1 MTRLTLVIAAAAF
14 LALGMAPVRAGTT
27 EDATAAYQRGDYPLA
42 MRLSL
47 GLADEGEPM
56 AFSILGL
63 MHASGQGVPQNF
75 TEAARWYRLAAEQGV
90 AVSQASLAGLYF
102 EGKGVPRD
110 VAEAIRLYRLA
121 AEQGDASAQFN
132 LASIYEG
139 GRGVNPD
146 YTEAIYWFRR
156 AAALGN
162 PSARYSLAGMYQAGR
177 GAAQD
182 DVRAYMWLDFASSTG
197 WRLAVNAKNKLA
209 KRMTAD
215 QIVQARRMYLSCLE
229 SGFELCD

>member
-1 MTRLTLVIAAAAF
+1 M
-14 LALGMAPVRAGTT
+14 
-27 EDATAAYQRGDYPLA
+27 
-42 MRLSL
+42 
-47 GLADEGEPM
+47 
-56 AFSILGL
+56 
-63 MHASGQGVPQNF
+63 
-75 TEAARWYRLAAEQGV
+75 
-90 AVSQASLAGLYF
+90 SQASLAGLYF

-139 GRGVNPD
+139 GQGVNPD

-162 PSARYSLAGMYQAGR
+162 PSARYSLAGMYETGR

-182 DVRAYMWLDFASSTG
+182 NVRAYLWLDFASSTG
-197 WRLAVNAKNKLA
+197 WKLAVNAKNKLA
-209 KRMTAD
+209 KRMSPD
-215 QIVQARRMYLSCLE
+215 QIVQARQMYLSCLE
-229 SGFELCD
+229 SSFELCD

>member
-1 MTRLTLVIAAAAF
+1 MTRLTLAIIAAAF
-14 LALGMAPVRAGTT
+14 MTLGVVPAHAGTT
-27 EDATAAYQRGDYPLA
+27 EEATAAYQRGDYPLA
-42 MRLSL
+42 MRLYM

-63 MHASGQGVPQNF
+63 MHASGQGVPKNYV
-75 TEAARWYRLAAEQGV
+75 EAARWYRLAAEQGI

-139 GRGVNPD
+139 G
-146 YTEAIYWFRR
+146 
-156 AAALGN
+156 
-162 PSARYSLAGMYQAGR
+162 
-177 GAAQD
+177 
-182 DVRAYMWLDFASSTG
+182 
-197 WRLAVNAKNKLA
+197 
-209 KRMTAD
+209 
-215 QIVQARRMYLSCLE
+215 
-229 SGFELCD
+229 